1 MGDSP
6 VKDKSQEFAMVPD
19 EHLAELAEKQAKLR
33 EKRLRKKA
41 NRKLKKAE
49 VVAAQSVEDQLARQQ
64 EEAAAA
70 ALRKQALVQPH
81 ASLSRMFKIG
91 ASLDDAS
98 DDALDEASSGEKA
111 TDEDALDT
119 APVPA
124 RNVGT

>member
-1 MGDSP
+1 MG
-6 VKDKSQEFAMVPD
+6 
-19 EHLAELAEKQAKLR
+19 R

-64 EEAAAA
+64 EDAAAA

-98 DDALDEASSGEKA
+98 GDPSDEASSEEKG
-111 TDEDALDT
+111 TDEDTLES

-124 RNVGT
+124 QNVGT